1 MSEKSFPNHARVVIV
16 GGGVM
21 GVGLA
26 YHLAHEGWGP
36 EVVLLEKAEL
46 TSGSTWHAAGQITH
60 STSSF
65 SLGKC
70 VDYNIGLYS
79 GALEAETGQAV
90 TWHGCGSFRLAYT
103 QDEMDW
109 LRHTLSVGQAL
120 GFNIELV
127 GPDRV
132 AQLHPFYN
140 LDGVLGALHTP
151 DDGHVDPT
159 NVTMAMAAGAR
170 AKGARIIR
178 RCRATN
184 ITQAANGE
192 WVVETEQ
199 GTITCEHVVN
209 AGGTYARQMGE
220 WSGLQLPMTSMTHHY
235 FVTDEV
241 PEFRDLDRELPV
253 IRDDRK
259 VSGYIR
265 MEQKKGLIGIYEKAN
280 PNTVWEDHCPWE
292 AENELFEADYDRV
305 MPWLEESLNRMP
317 IFANL
322 GITRDVHG
330 AISHPPDGN
339 PLIGPAP
346 GVRNYWCCCGTQI
359 GIGWGPGLTREL
371 ARWMVHGAADIS
383 MRDYDPRRFGSYATK
398 DWQVVKAKE
407 DYCLRHEIPFPHFN
421 RLAGRP
427 IKPSP
432 LHETLKSKGAVF
444 EEVYGFERPRWFARG
459 GVAQED
465 HYSFRRTVVDDRVAA
480 EVRAVRERVGLMDV
494 TAFTKVLVEG
504 PDAYALLDRLT
515 ANRMPQKAGSITL
528 THMLNRRGRIEL
540 EATIVRMASSPSGSD
555 AMGATKLTSPSISEA
570 IGTPQT
576 DKFYLVCAAF
586 FEQRLL
592 DHLSQNRKAEDVTI
606 TALSSTWGALS
617 LNGPRARDVLAA
629 CSDARLDNAAFR
641 WLSAQQIDIAGH
653 SVWAL
658 RMSYAG
664 ELGWELHMPF
674 AAIPDVYDALWQAG
688 ESHGIADYGSFAMNV
703 MRMEKGFKGAGE
715 LTNEVTLAEADVL
728 RFARSDKA
736 YQGRDKTL
744 NIDLPWVCAYLEI
757 APDGEIDGHGGE
769 AVLRN
774 GKVVGSTSS
783 VVYSHTVGKILAF
796 AYIKPE
802 AAEPGSMLDVV
813 IHGTP
818 RTARVLGE
826 PAYDPQSLLPR
837 TDTVQEAAE

>member
-1 MSEKSFPNHARVVIV
+1 MSGNELPSHARVVIV

-26 YHLAHEGWGP
+26 YHLAHEGWGADT
-36 EVVLLEKAEL
+36 VLLEKAEL

-65 SLGKC
+65 GLGKC

-79 GALEAETGQAV
+79 GRLEAETGQPV

-103 QDEMDW
+103 EDEMDW
-109 LRHTLSVGQAL
+109 LRHTLSVGRSL

-127 GPDRV
+127 GPEKV
-132 AQLHPFYN
+132 AELHPFYN
-140 LDGVLGALHTP
+140 LEGVLGALHTP

-159 NVTMAMAAGAR
+159 NVTMAMATGAR
-170 AKGARIIR
+170 QKGVRIFR
-178 RCRATN
+178 SCRATN
-184 ITQAANGE
+184 ITQAGNGE
-192 WVVETEQ
+192 WVVETEK

-235 FVTDEV
+235 FVTEPV
-241 PEFRDLDRELPV
+241 PEFQNLDKELPV

-265 MEQKKGLIGIYEKAN
+265 MEQQRGLIGIYEKEN
-280 PNTVWEDHCPWE
+280 PNSVWHDHCPWE
-292 AENELFEADYDRV
+292 YENWLFDADYDRV

-317 IFANL
+317 IFAEL
-322 GITRDVHG
+322 GIQRDVHG

-383 MRDYDPRRFGSYATK
+383 MREFDPRRFGSYATK
-398 DWQVVKAKE
+398 DWQVIKAEE

-432 LHETLKSKGAVF
+432 LHELLKSKGAVH
-444 EEVYGFERPRWFARG
+444 EEVYGFERPRWFARD
-459 GVAQED
+459 GVEQRD
-465 HYSFRRTVVDDRVAA
+465 HYSFRRTPADDMVAA
-480 EVRAVRERVGLMDV
+480 EVKAVRESVGIMDV
-494 TAFTKVLVEG
+494 TAFTKVEVSG
-504 PDAYALLDRLT
+504 PGAYALLDRLT
-515 ANRMPQKAGSITL
+515 ANRMPQKVGSITL

-540 EATIVRMASSPSGSD
+540 ETTIVRMAD
-555 AMGATKLTSPSISEA
+555 
-570 IGTPQT
+570 
-576 DKFYLVCAAF
+576 DRFYLVCAAF

-592 DHLSQNRKAEDVTI
+592 DHLAQQCADEDVQV
-606 TALSSTWGALS
+606 TALSADWSALS
-617 LNGPRARDVLAA
+617 LNGPRSRDVLAR
-629 CSDARLDNAAFR
+629 CTDADLTNAGFR
-641 WLSAQQIDIAGH
+641 WLSAQEINIAGH
-653 SVWAL
+653 KVWAF

-664 ELGWELHMPF
+664 ELGWELHMPNT
-674 AAIPDVYDALWQAG
+674 ACLDVYNALWAAG
-688 ESHGIADYGSFAMNV
+688 EAYGITDYGSFAMNV

-728 RFARSDKA
+728 RFARTDKD
-736 YQGRDKTL
+736 YLGKDKTL
-744 NIDLPWVCAYLEI
+744 NTDLPWICAYLSIE
-757 APDGEIDGHGGE
+757 PDGEIDGHGGE
-769 AVLRN
+769 AVLLDGR
-774 GKVVGSTSS
+774 VVGSTAS
-783 VVYSHTVGKILAF
+783 VAYGHTVGKILAF
-796 AYIKPE
+796 AYLKPE
-802 AAEPGSMLDVV
+802 AAKAGTQLEVV
-813 IHGTP
+813 IHGQP
-818 RTARVLGE
+818 RAARVLGE
-826 PAYDPQSLLPR
+826 PAYDPDSLLPR
-837 TDTVQEAAE
+837 SDAILETA

>member
-1 MSEKSFPNHARVVIV
+1 MADLPTHARVVIV

-26 YHLAHEGWGP
+26 YHLAHEGWGGDT
-36 EVVLLEKAEL
+36 VLLEKAEL

-60 STSSF
+60 STSSYG
-65 SLGKC
+65 LGKC

-79 GALEAETGQAV
+79 GGLEAETGQPV

-103 QDEMDW
+103 EDEMDW
-109 LRHTLSVGQAL
+109 LRHTLSVGRSL

-127 GPDRV
+127 GPERV
-132 AQLHPFYN
+132 AELHPFYN

-170 AKGARIIR
+170 AKGVRIIR

-184 ITQAANGE
+184 ITQAATGE
-192 WVVETEQ
+192 WVVETDN

-241 PEFRDLDRELPV
+241 PEFRDLDTELPV

-280 PNTVWEDHCPWE
+280 PNSVWHDQCPWE
-292 AENELFEADYDRV
+292 YENWLFEADYDRV

-317 IFANL
+317 IFAEL

-398 DWQVVKAKE
+398 DWQVIKAEE

-432 LHETLKSKGAVF
+432 IHDILKDKGAVH
-444 EEVYGFERPRWFARG
+444 EEVYGFERPRWFAKD

-465 HYSFRRTVVDDRVAA
+465 HYSFRRTAVDDLVAA
-480 EVRAVRERVGLMDV
+480 EVKAVREAAGLMDV
-494 TAFTKVLVEG
+494 TAFTKVRVEG
-504 PDAYALLDRLT
+504 PDAHALLDRLT
-515 ANRMPQKAGSITL
+515 ANRMPQKVGSIGL
-528 THMLNRRGRIEL
+528 TYLLNRRGRIEL
-540 EATIVRMASSPSGSD
+540 ETTIVRMADDS
-555 AMGATKLTSPSISEA
+555 
-570 IGTPQT
+570 
-576 DKFYLVCAAF
+576 FYLVCAAF

-592 DHLSQNRKAEDVTI
+592 DHLDQHRGAADVTV
-606 TALSSTWGALS
+606 TALSDSWAALS
-617 LNGPRARDVLAA
+617 LNGPRSRDVLAA
-629 CSDARLDNAAFR
+629 CTDAPLDNKSFR
-641 WLSAQQIDIAGH
+641 WLSAQQITVAGH
-653 SVWAL
+653 RIWAL

-664 ELGWELHMPF
+664 ELGWELHMPN
-674 AAIPDVYDALWQAG
+674 AACRDVYLALSAAG
-688 ESHGIADYGSFAMNV
+688 RAQGMVDYGSFAMNV
-703 MRMEKGFKGAGE
+703 LRMEKGFKGAGE
-715 LTNEVTLAEADVL
+715 LTNEVTLPEADVM
-728 RFARSDKA
+728 RFVRAEKDFLGKA
-736 YQGRDKTL
+736 ATL
-744 NIDLPWVCAYLEI
+744 ANTEDLPWICAYLEI
-757 APDGEIDGHGGE
+757 EPDGVVDGHGGE
-769 AVLRN
+769 AVLLA
-774 GKVVGSTSS
+774 GTVVGSTAS
-783 VVYSHTVGKILAF
+783 VAYGHTVGKVLAF
-796 AYIKPE
+796 AYVKPH
-802 AAEPGSMLDVV
+802 AAVPGTDLQVV
-813 IHGTP
+813 VHGKP
-818 RTARVLGE
+818 RAARVLGG

-837 TDTVQEAAE
+837 TDVVPEPAE

>member
-1 MSEKSFPNHARVVIV
+1 MSDKQFPSHARVVIV

-26 YHLAHEGWGP
+26 YHLGHEGWGA
-36 EVVLLEKAEL
+36 ETVLLEKAEL

-79 GALEAETGQAV
+79 GGLEAETGQAV

-109 LRHTLSVGQAL
+109 LCHTLSVGRSL

-127 GPDRV
+127 GPDRI
-132 AQLHPFYN
+132 AELHPFYN
-140 LDGVLGALHTP
+140 LDGVMGALHTP

-170 AKGARIIR
+170 AKGVRIIR

-184 ITQAANGE
+184 ITQQPSGE
-192 WVVETEQ
+192 WLVETEL
-199 GTITCEHVVN
+199 GSILCEHVVN

-317 IFANL
+317 IFADL

-398 DWQVVKAKE
+398 DWQVIKAKE

-432 LHETLKSKGAVF
+432 LYDTLKAKGAVF
-444 EEVYGFERPRWFARG
+444 EEVYGFERPRWFARD

-465 HYSFRRTVVDDRVAA
+465 HYSFRRTVVDDMVAA
-480 EVRAVRERVGLMDV
+480 EVKAVREHVGIMDV
-494 TAFTKVLVEG
+494 TAFTKVMVEG
-504 PDAYALLDRLT
+504 PDAYALLDRMT
-515 ANRMPQKAGSITL
+515 ANRMPQKVGSITL

-540 EATIVRMASSPSGSD
+540 ETTIVRMA
-555 AMGATKLTSPSISEA
+555 K
-570 IGTPQT
+570 

-592 DHLSQNRKAEDVTI
+592 DHLDTHRNPEKATI
-606 TALSSTWGALS
+606 AALSDSWGALS
-617 LNGPRARDVLAA
+617 LNGPKSRDVLGA
-629 CSDARLDNAAFR
+629 CTDARLDNAAFR
-641 WLSAQQIDIAGH
+641 WLSAREIMVAGH
-653 SVWAL
+653 SVWAF

-674 AAIPDVYDALWQAG
+674 DAMADVYAALWRAG
-688 ESHGIADYGSFAMNV
+688 KQHGIANYGSFAMNV

-728 RFARSDKA
+728 RFARTDKD
-736 YQGRDKTL
+736 YLGKDKTL
-744 NIDLPWVCAYLEI
+744 NTDLPWVCAYLEI
-757 APDGEIDGHGGE
+757 EPDGEKDGHGGE
-769 AVLRN
+769 AVTLD
-774 GKVVGSTSS
+774 GKVVGSTAS
-783 VVYSHTVGKILAF
+783 VAYGDTVGKILAF
-796 AYIKPE
+796 AYVKPP
-802 AAEPGSMLDVV
+802 AAAPGTALEVI
-813 IHGTP
+813 IHGKP
-818 RTARVLGE
+818 RAARVLGE

-837 TDTVQEAAE
+837 ADTVQEPAE

>member
-1 MSEKSFPNHARVVIV
+1 MSGNELPSHARVVIV

-26 YHLAHEGWGP
+26 YHLAHEGWGADT
-36 EVVLLEKAEL
+36 VLLEKAEL

-65 SLGKC
+65 GLGKC

-79 GALEAETGQAV
+79 GQLEAETGQPV

-103 QDEMDW
+103 EDEMDW
-109 LRHTLSVGQAL
+109 LRHTLSVGRSL

-127 GPDRV
+127 GPENV
-132 AQLHPFYN
+132 AELHPFYN
-140 LDGVLGALHTP
+140 LEGVLGALHTP

-159 NVTMAMAAGAR
+159 NVTMAMATGAR
-170 AKGARIIR
+170 QKGVRIFR
-178 RCRATN
+178 NCRATN
-184 ITQAANGE
+184 ITQAENGE
-192 WVVETEQ
+192 WAVETEQ

-235 FVTDEV
+235 FVTEPV
-241 PEFRDLDRELPV
+241 PEFQNLDTELPV

-265 MEQKKGLIGIYEKAN
+265 MEQQRGLIGIYEKEN
-280 PNTVWEDHCPWE
+280 PNSVWHDHCPWE
-292 AENELFEADYDRV
+292 YENWLFDADYDRV

-317 IFANL
+317 IFAEL
-322 GITRDVHG
+322 GIQRDVHG

-383 MRDYDPRRFGSYATK
+383 MREFDPRRFGSYATK
-398 DWQVVKAKE
+398 DWQVIKAEE

-432 LHETLKSKGAVF
+432 LHELLKSKGAVH
-444 EEVYGFERPRWFARG
+444 EEVYGFERPRWFARE
-459 GVAQED
+459 GVEQRD
-465 HYSFRRTVVDDRVAA
+465 HYSFRRTPADDMVAA
-480 EVRAVRERVGLMDV
+480 EVKAVRESVGIMDV
-494 TAFTKVLVEG
+494 TAFTKVEVSG
-504 PDAYALLDRLT
+504 PGAYALLDRLT
-515 ANRMPQKAGSITL
+515 ANRMPQKVGSITL

-540 EATIVRMASSPSGSD
+540 ETTIVRMAAD
-555 AMGATKLTSPSISEA
+555 R
-570 IGTPQT
+570 
-576 DKFYLVCAAF
+576 FYLVCAAF

-592 DHLSQNRKAEDVTI
+592 DHLAQQRAEEDVQI
-606 TALSSTWGALS
+606 TALSADWSALS
-617 LNGPRARDVLAA
+617 LNGPRSRDVLAR
-629 CSDARLDNAAFR
+629 CTDADLTNAGFR
-641 WLSAQQIDIAGH
+641 WLSAQEITIAGH
-653 SVWAL
+653 KVWAF

-664 ELGWELHMPF
+664 ELGWEVHMPN
-674 AAIPDVYDALWQAG
+674 AACLDVYNALWAAG
-688 ESHGIADYGSFAMNV
+688 EAYGITDYGSFAMNV

-715 LTNEVTLAEADVL
+715 LTNEVTLAEADVQ
-728 RFARSDKA
+728 RFARTDKD
-736 YQGRDKTL
+736 YLGKDKTL
-744 NIDLPWVCAYLEI
+744 NTDLPWICAYLSIE
-757 APDGEIDGHGGE
+757 PDGEIDGHGGE
-769 AVLRN
+769 AVLLDGR
-774 GKVVGSTSS
+774 VVGSTAS
-783 VVYSHTVGKILAF
+783 VAYGHTVGKILAF
-796 AYIKPE
+796 AYLKPE
-802 AAEPGSMLDVV
+802 AAKAGTQLEVV
-813 IHGTP
+813 IHGQP
-818 RTARVLGE
+818 RTARVLDK
-826 PAYDPQSLLPR
+826 PAYDPDSLLPR
-837 TDTVQEAAE
+837 SDAILETA

>member
-1 MSEKSFPNHARVVIV
+1 MSDKQFPSHARVVIV

-79 GALEAETGQAV
+79 GGLEAETGQAV

-103 QDEMDW
+103 EDEMDW
-109 LRHTLSVGQAL
+109 LRHTLSVGRSL

-127 GPDRV
+127 GPNRV
-132 AQLHPFYN
+132 ADLHPFYN
-140 LDGVLGALHTP
+140 LEGVLGALHTP

-170 AKGARIIR
+170 ARGARIIR

-184 ITQAANGE
+184 ITQAATGE
-192 WVVETEQ
+192 WLVETGQ

-241 PEFRDLDRELPV
+241 PEFRDLECELPV

-292 AENELFEADYDRV
+292 AENELFAADYDRV

-317 IFANL
+317 IFAEL
-322 GITRDVHG
+322 GISRDVHG

-371 ARWMVHGAADIS
+371 ARWMIHGAADIS

-398 DWQVVKAKE
+398 EWQVVKAKE

-432 LHETLKSKGAVF
+432 LYDTLKSKGAVF
-444 EEVYGFERPRWFARG
+444 EEVYGFERPRWFAKN
-459 GVAQED
+459 GVVQED
-465 HYSFRRTVVDDRVAA
+465 HYSFRRTVVDDMVAQ
-480 EVRAVRERVGLMDV
+480 EVKAVRERVGIMDV

-504 PDAYALLDRLT
+504 PGAYALLDRLT
-515 ANRMPQKAGSITL
+515 ANRMPQKVGSITL
-528 THMLNRRGRIEL
+528 THMLNHRGRIEL
-540 EATIVRMASSPSGSD
+540 ETTVVRMA
-555 AMGATKLTSPSISEA
+555 E
-570 IGTPQT
+570 
-576 DKFYLVCAAF
+576 DKYYLVCAAF

-592 DHLSQNRKAEDVTI
+592 DHLAAQQADENVTV

-617 LNGPRARDVLAA
+617 LNGPKSRDVLAA
-629 CSDARLDNAAFR
+629 CTEARLDNADFR
-641 WLSAQQIDIAGH
+641 WLSAQQITVQGH
-653 SVWAL
+653 SIWAF

-674 AAIPDVYDALWQAG
+674 DAMEDVYAALWQAG
-688 ESHGIADYGSFAMNV
+688 ETHGIADYGSFAMNV
-703 MRMEKGFKGAGE
+703 MRIEKGFKGAGE

-728 RFARSDKA
+728 RFARTDKD
-736 YQGRDKTL
+736 YLGRDKTL
-744 NIDLPWVCAYLEI
+744 NTDLPWVCAYLEI
-757 APDGEIDGHGGE
+757 EPDGEIDGHGGE
-769 AVLRN
+769 AVMLD
-774 GKVVGSTSS
+774 GKVVGSTAS
-783 VVYSHTVGKILAF
+783 VAYGHTVGKILAF
-796 AYIKPE
+796 AYIKPY
-802 AAEPGSMLDVV
+802 AAALGTALEVI
-813 IHGTP
+813 IHGKP
-818 RTARVLGE
+818 RAARVLGA

-837 TDTVQEAAE
+837 ADTVQEPAE

>member
-1 MSEKSFPNHARVVIV
+1 MSGNELPPHARVVIV

-26 YHLAHEGWGP
+26 YHLAHEGWGADT
-36 EVVLLEKAEL
+36 VLLEKAEL

-65 SLGKC
+65 GLGKC

-79 GALEAETGQAV
+79 GRLEAETGQPV

-103 QDEMDW
+103 EDEMDW
-109 LRHTLSVGQAL
+109 LRHTLSVGRSL

-127 GPDRV
+127 GPEKV
-132 AQLHPFYN
+132 AELHPFYN
-140 LDGVLGALHTP
+140 LEGVLGALHTP

-159 NVTMAMAAGAR
+159 NVTMAMATGAR
-170 AKGARIIR
+170 QKGVRIFR
-178 RCRATN
+178 SCRATN
-184 ITQAANGE
+184 ITQAGNGE
-192 WVVETEQ
+192 WVVETEK

-235 FVTDEV
+235 FVTEPV
-241 PEFRDLDRELPV
+241 PEFQNLDTELPV

-265 MEQKKGLIGIYEKAN
+265 MEQQRGLIGIYEKEN
-280 PNTVWEDHCPWE
+280 PNSVWHDHCPWE
-292 AENELFEADYDRV
+292 YENWLFDADYDRV

-317 IFANL
+317 IFAEL
-322 GITRDVHG
+322 GIQRDVHG

-383 MRDYDPRRFGSYATK
+383 MREFDPRRFGSYATK
-398 DWQVVKAKE
+398 DWQVIKAEE

-432 LHETLKSKGAVF
+432 LHELLKSKGAVH
-444 EEVYGFERPRWFARG
+444 EEVYGFERPRWFARD
-459 GVAQED
+459 GVEQRD
-465 HYSFRRTVVDDRVAA
+465 HYSFRRTPADDMVAA
-480 EVRAVRERVGLMDV
+480 EVKAVRESVGIMDV
-494 TAFTKVLVEG
+494 TAFTKVEVSG
-504 PDAYALLDRLT
+504 PGAYALLDRLT
-515 ANRMPQKAGSITL
+515 ANRMPQKVGSITL

-540 EATIVRMASSPSGSD
+540 ETTIVRMAD
-555 AMGATKLTSPSISEA
+555 
-570 IGTPQT
+570 
-576 DKFYLVCAAF
+576 DRFYLVCAAF

-592 DHLSQNRKAEDVTI
+592 DHLAQQCADEDVQV
-606 TALSSTWGALS
+606 TALSADWSALS
-617 LNGPRARDVLAA
+617 LNGPRSRDVLAR
-629 CSDARLDNAAFR
+629 CTDADLTNAGFR
-641 WLSAQQIDIAGH
+641 WLSAQEINIAGH
-653 SVWAL
+653 KVWAF

-664 ELGWELHMPF
+664 ELGWELHMPNT
-674 AAIPDVYDALWQAG
+674 ACLDVYNALWAAG
-688 ESHGIADYGSFAMNV
+688 EAYGITDYGSFAMNV

-728 RFARSDKA
+728 RFARTDKD
-736 YQGRDKTL
+736 YLGKDKTL
-744 NIDLPWVCAYLEI
+744 NTDLPWICAYLSIE
-757 APDGEIDGHGGE
+757 PDGEIDGHGGE
-769 AVLRN
+769 AVLLDGR
-774 GKVVGSTSS
+774 VVGSTAS
-783 VVYSHTVGKILAF
+783 VAYGHTVGKILAF
-796 AYIKPE
+796 AYLKPE
-802 AAEPGSMLDVV
+802 AAKAGTQLEVV
-813 IHGTP
+813 IHGQP
-818 RTARVLGE
+818 RAARVLGE
-826 PAYDPQSLLPR
+826 PAYDPDSLLPR
-837 TDTVQEAAE
+837 SDAILETA

>member
-1 MSEKSFPNHARVVIV
+1 MLDKQFPSHARVVIV

-26 YHLAHEGWGP
+26 YHLGHEGWGSDT
-36 EVVLLEKAEL
+36 VLLEKAEL

-79 GALEAETGQAV
+79 GGLERETGQAV

-103 QDEMDW
+103 EDEMDW
-109 LRHTLSVGQAL
+109 LRHTLSVGRSL

-127 GPDRV
+127 GPGRI
-132 AQLHPFYN
+132 AELHPFYN

-170 AKGARIIR
+170 AKGVRIIR

-184 ITQAANGE
+184 ITQQPSGE
-192 WVVETEQ
+192 WLVETEQ
-199 GTITCEHVVN
+199 GSILCEHVVN

-241 PEFRDLDRELPV
+241 PEFRDLDCELPV

-265 MEQKKGLIGIYEKAN
+265 MEQKKGLIGIYEKTN

-305 MPWLEESLNRMP
+305 MPWLEESMNRMP

-371 ARWMVHGAADIS
+371 ARWIVHGAADIS
-383 MRDYDPRRFGSYATK
+383 MRDYDPRRFGAYANK
-398 DWQVVKAKE
+398 EWQVIKAKE

-432 LHETLKSKGAVF
+432 LYEVLKAKGAVF
-444 EEVYGFERPRWFARG
+444 EEVYGFERPRWFAKD
-459 GVAQED
+459 GVAQQD
-465 HYSFRRTVVDDRVAA
+465 HYSFRRTATDEMVAA
-480 EVRAVRERVGLMDV
+480 EVKAVRERVGVMDV

-504 PDAYALLDRLT
+504 PDAYALLDRIT
-515 ANRMPQKAGSITL
+515 ANRMPQKVGSITL
-528 THMLNRRGRIEL
+528 THMLNQRGRVEL
-540 EATIVRMASSPSGSD
+540 ETTIVRMAD
-555 AMGATKLTSPSISEA
+555 D
-570 IGTPQT
+570 Q
-576 DKFYLVCAAF
+576 FYLVCAAF

-592 DHLSQNRKAEDVTI
+592 DHLATHRNKADVHVR
-606 TALSSTWGALS
+606 ALSDSWGALS
-617 LNGPRARDVLAA
+617 LNGPQSRNVLGAVT
-629 CSDARLDNAAFR
+629 DARLDNATFR
-641 WLSAQQIDIAGH
+641 WLSAQQIIVAGH

-674 AAIPDVYDALWQAG
+674 DAMPAVYTALWQAG
-688 ESHGIADYGSFAMNV
+688 QQHGIADYGSFAMNV
-703 MRMEKGFKGAGE
+703 MRMEKAFKGAGE

-728 RFARSDKA
+728 RFARTDKD
-736 YQGRDKTL
+736 YLGRDKTL
-744 NIDLPWVCAYLEI
+744 NTDLPWVCAYLEI
-757 APDGEIDGHGGE
+757 EPDGVRDGHGGE
-769 AVLRN
+769 AVLLN
-774 GKVVGSTSS
+774 GKVVGSTAS
-783 VVYSHTVGKILAF
+783 VVYGHTVGKILAF
-796 AYIKPE
+796 AYLKPH
-802 AAEPGSMLDVV
+802 AARAGTELEVI
-813 IHGTP
+813 IHGQP
-818 RTARVLGE
+818 RAARVLGE
-826 PAYDPQSLLPR
+826 PAYDAQSLKPR
-837 TDTVQEAAE
+837 ADSEQETAV

>member
-1 MSEKSFPNHARVVIV
+1 MSEKTFPSQARVVII

-70 VDYNIGLYS
+70 VDYNIKLYS
-79 GALEAETGQAV
+79 GGLEAETGQAV

-103 QDEMDW
+103 EDEMDW
-109 LRHTLSVGQAL
+109 LRHTLSVGRAL
-120 GFNIELV
+120 GFTIELV
-127 GPDRV
+127 RPEQV
-132 AQLHPFYN
+132 AALHPFYN
-140 LDGVLGALHTP
+140 LDGVIGALHTP

-159 NVTMAMAAGAR
+159 NVTMALAAGAR

-184 ITQAANGE
+184 ITQVDSGE

-199 GTITCEHVVN
+199 GSITCEHVVN

-235 FVTDEV
+235 FVTGEV
-241 PEFRDLDRELPV
+241 PEFCDLERELPV

-265 MEQKKGLIGIYEKAN
+265 MEQKKGLIGIYEKAK
-280 PNTVWEDHCPWE
+280 PNTVWEDHCPWD
-292 AENELFEADYDRV
+292 AENELFEADYDRI

-317 IFANL
+317 IFAKL

-346 GVRNYWCCCGTQI
+346 GARNYWCCCGTQI

-398 DWQVVKAKE
+398 EWQVVKAKE

-432 LHETLKSKGAVF
+432 LYEILKTKGAVY
-444 EEVYGFERPRWFARG
+444 EEVYGFERPRWFAKG

-465 HYSFRRTVVDDRVAA
+465 HYSFRRTVVDDIVAG
-480 EVRAVRERVGLMDV
+480 EVQSVRERVGLMDV

-504 PDAYALLDRLT
+504 SDAYALLDRLT
-515 ANRMPQKAGSITL
+515 ANRMPQKVGSVTL

-540 EATIVRMASSPSGSD
+540 ETTIIRMAKD
-555 AMGATKLTSPSISEA
+555 R
-570 IGTPQT
+570 
-576 DKFYLVCAAF
+576 FYLVCAAF

-592 DHLSQNRKAEDVTI
+592 EHLAAHQNGTNTLV
-606 TALSSTWGALS
+606 TALSDSWGALS
-617 LNGPRARDVLAA
+617 LNGPRSRDVLATCTEA
-629 CSDARLDNAAFR
+629 PLDNVSFR
-641 WLSAQQIDIAGH
+641 WLSAQEITVVGH
-653 SVWAL
+653 RIWAF

-664 ELGWELHMPF
+664 ELGWELHMPT
-674 AAIPDVYDALWQAG
+674 AAMIDVYTVLWDAG
-688 ESHGIADYGSFAMNV
+688 KTHGIADYGSFAMNV
-703 MRMEKGFKGAGE
+703 MRMEKGFKGASE

-728 RFARSDKA
+728 HFARTDKD
-736 YQGRDKTL
+736 YLGRDKTL
-744 NIDLPWVCAYLEI
+744 NEYLPWVCAYLEI
-757 APDGEIDGHGGE
+757 ESDGESDGHGGE
-769 AVLRN
+769 AVLQG
-774 GKVVGSTSS
+774 GKVVGSTAS
-783 VVYSHTVGKILAF
+783 VAYGNTVGKILAF
-796 AYIKPE
+796 AYIKP
-802 AAEPGSMLDVV
+802 AAAVPDTALEVF
-813 IHGTP
+813 IHGQP
-818 RTARVLGE
+818 RAARVLAE
-826 PAYDPQSLLPR
+826 PAYDPQSLRPR
-837 TDTVQEAAE
+837 ADAVMESVK